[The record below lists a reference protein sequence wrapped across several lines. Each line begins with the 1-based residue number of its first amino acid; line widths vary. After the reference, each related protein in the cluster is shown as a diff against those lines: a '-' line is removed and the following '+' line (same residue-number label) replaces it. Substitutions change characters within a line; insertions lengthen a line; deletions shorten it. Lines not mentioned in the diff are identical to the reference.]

1 MFAGVGDGR
10 KAILV
15 LGFESADHGLQAW
28 MARALELVSDHGG
41 TYDAEAVARSMSD
54 QDTTEHR
61 SGAAGAWRF
70 TEFARLDNVFDRNY
84 VGSVVVGD
92 ANGRYYEPAP
102 GRNWMAG
109 VNARYTW

>member
-1 MFAGVGDGR
+1 MYKRQGV
-10 KAILV
+10 
-15 LGFESADHGLQAW
+15 
-28 MARALELVSDHGG
+28 
-41 TYDAEAVARSMSD
+41 YRSKMYVE
-54 QDTTEHR
+54 DTNGQLPAPSYFIANLR
-61 SGAAGAWRF
+61 LPAQQQAGAWRF

-109 VNARYTW
+109 VNAVSYTHLDVYKRQVRSSVSS